1 MRPLWTLFLCH
12 FFMALDLRMGN
23 WSLSTQVGKRDGGV
37 FTRLWVSEYSP
48 CDEEGKEIAK
58 HNFIDVGGRS
68 DHLVDTFNHLS
79 DRPQVDRK
87 IDKLDKDHKDYH
99 KPTLILSNS

>member
-1 MRPLWTLFLCH
+1 MRPLWTLFLCQ
-12 FFMALDLRMGN
+12 FVMAFDWKMGN
-23 WSLSTQVGKRDGGV
+23 LTVATRVGKRDGGV
-37 FTRLWVSEYSP
+37 FTRLIWSHYSP

-58 HNFIDVGGRS
+58 HNFVDIGGRS
-68 DHLVDTFNHLS
+68 DHLVDAFNHLT

-99 KPTLILSNS
+99 RPTLLLSNS